1 MTLDQGQVG
10 VPASRGTKPTEV
22 PAQFAAGTLGA
33 EERIAVSARV
43 RLETAEE
50 IDRSPLFSRE
60 NWSDD
65 LRARG

>member
-1 MTLDQGQVG
+1 MS
-10 VPASRGTKPTEV
+10 SRGTKPTEV
-22 PAQFAAGTLGA
+22 PAQFEAEALGA
-33 EERIAVSARV
+33 EERIAVSARL
-43 RLETAEE
+43 RLETAEK

>member
-1 MTLDQGQVG
+1 MTLAQGQMRV
-10 VPASRGTKPTEV
+10 
-22 PAQFAAGTLGA
+22 